1 MRSLLPLALICLFFT
16 ASPVHSITHVCI
28 TAQSYGYDC
37 QEFNVLCLSQS
48 FGFMCMIQCLS
59 MPKGDNFTRFDG
71 TPPEMVITEDGY
83 ILGLQR
89 IPRGRRCVGATNES
103 IPKKPILLQHG
114 ILMDGFTWVVSPP
127 GEGLAYALADEGFD
141 VWIAN
146 TRGTRS
152 SRGHK
157 LLDANVD
164 AAYWAWTWVELA
176 KFDLTANVDFVHNLT
191 GQKVNYI
198 AHSLGTLTALTAFS
212 QHKLVDK
219 VNAAALLS
227 PIAYLKHMTN
237 LVQLAAEFYGDQVWL
252 RTLSFNSF
260 SLCHGECSLINYP
273 MNPIGFQG
281 NNCCLN
287 PFILDL
293 FLKYEPQSTSTKNIM
308 HLAQMVR
315 SGKLSMYD
323 YGNGSA
329 NLKNYGVV
337 EPPAYDLSNIPAD
350 LPLFLGYG
358 GMDAI
363 SDVEDVERLIDELK
377 IFHQEGKLTCQL
389 FDDYAH
395 ADFVM
400 ATDAKERLH
409 RPLIEFFNSNEHSN

>member
-1 MRSLLPLALICLFFT
+1 MTGSTCMRSLLPLALIGLLLT

-37 QEFNVLCLSQS
+37 QEFNV
-48 FGFMCMIQCLS
+48 
-59 MPKGDNFTRFDG
+59 T
-71 TPPEMVITEDGY
+71 TEDGY

-89 IPRGRRCVGATNES
+89 IPRGRQCVGAANEH

-141 VWIAN
+141 VWISN
-146 TRGTRS
+146 TRGTKS

-164 AAYWAWTWVELA
+164 AAYWGWTWVELA
-176 KFDLTANVDFVHNLT
+176 KFDLTANVNFVHNLT

-237 LVQLAAEFYGDQVWL
+237 LVQLAAEFYGDELISMLGIPEFIPQSAAVDALL
-252 RTLSFNSF
+252 RTICLFPGLSCRDLVSV
-260 SLCHGECSLINYP
+260 IT
-273 MNPIGFQG
+273 G
-281 NNCCLN
+281 NNCCIN
-287 PFILDL
+287 PSILDL

-337 EPPAYDLSNIPAD
+337 EPPAYNLSNIPAD

-377 IFHQEGKLTCQL
+377 LFHQEGKLTCQL
-389 FDDYAH
+389 FEDYAH